1 MTETPRRHPVL
12 VPPGASAAATAPWEQ
27 RVSVACALPTR
38 FEATLQVAESG
49 SILGPIISM
58 QASLVLPGLQ
68 ARITF
73 RDRPEGGERM
83 AHEVAMQIPLVLP
96 GERLHRPGQTVR
108 GAPRRPLMTLRLFD
122 REGRPLNEE
131 TSIGECVD
139 GSRQVD
145 VSFVA
150 DVNAVAWL
158 AAQGWSGHGGPR
170 LRLNGKLVYTRGVT
184 VRLGFSPPRE
194 RGRIEEGAAEV
205 PLVHPGTMFF
215 FPERVVEG
223 GLPGDPWIWLMFF
236 DQSGGPI
243 GREQLIGHCVPA

>member
-1 MTETPRRHPVL
+1 MTETSRRHPVL
-12 VPPGASAAATAPWEQ
+12 VPPGASTATNVPWEQ

-38 FEATLQVAESG
+38 FEATVEVVESG
-49 SILGPIISM
+49 SILGPVISI
-58 QASLVLPGLQ
+58 QASLVLPELQ

-73 RDRPEGGERM
+73 RDRPEVGERV
-83 AHEVAMQIPLVLP
+83 AQEVAMQIPLVLS
-96 GERLHRPGQTVR
+96 GERLHRPRQTVR
-108 GAPRRPLMTLRLFD
+108 GAPRRPQMTLRLFD
-122 REGRPLNEE
+122 RQGVRP
-131 TSIGECVD
+131 D
-139 GSRQVD
+139 GIRLAPIMPYAYYNRMTD
-145 VSFVA
+145 A

-158 AAQGWSGHGGPR
+158 SAQGWSGRGGPR

-184 VRLGFSPPRE
+184 VRLGFSPARE
-194 RGRIEEGAAEV
+194 RGRNDEGAAEV

-236 DQSGGPI
+236 DQSGGPV